1 MQTLDSSTSLSSL
14 DIHAYQVECTSV
26 DSDSLEGYEFG
37 KELLQT
43 RRHSVSIQ
51 AKKQLRVV

>member
-51 AKKQLRVV
+51 AKK